1 MNFEYLLTAQGL
13 TSLFILALLEIV
25 LGIDNIIFISII
37 AGKVPPEKQNSTRL
51 IGLAM
56 ALVVRI
62 CLLFAITWL
71 IGLTATVFDATA
83 FINMLGITKDLGEGG
98 KLSWKD
104 IILLL
109 GGLFLVYKSTTE
121 IHDKMELTEE
131 EETPKVGSNAVAAA
145 IFQII
150 LVDIV
155 FSFDSILTAVG
166 IVKEV
171 SVMIVAVIISMI
183 VMMIFA
189 GKISDFINNNPTF
202 KMLALSFLI
211 LIGFLLVLESL
222 DVHVEKSYV
231 YVAMA
236 FACIVEVIN
245 MRVRKGTQKHRNII
259 PTGESVPVPY
269 MQDVKEDEKNDK
281 L

>member
-37 AGKVPPEKQNSTRL
+37 AGKVPPDKQQFTRTL
-51 IGLAM
+51 GLAL
-56 ALVVRI
+56 ALLVRVG
-62 CLLFAITWL
+62 LLFGITWL
-71 IGLTATVFDATA
+71 VGLTATVIDATE
-83 FINMLGITKDLGEGG
+83 FIHMLGIEKDLGEGG

-131 EETPKVGSNAVAAA
+131 EEIPKVGSNAVAAA

-171 SVMIVAVIISMI
+171 AVMIVAVIISMG
-183 VMMIFA
+183 VMMVFA
-189 GKISDFINNNPTF
+189 GKISDFINANPTF

-211 LIGFLLVLESL
+211 LIGFLLILESL

-236 FACIVEVIN
+236 FACIVELLN
-245 MRVRKGTQKHRNII
+245 MRLRKGTQKHRNII
-259 PTGESVPVPY
+259 PMGLSVPVPY
-269 MQDVKEDEKNDK
+269 MKDVKDKDENGKI
-281 L
+281 

>member
-37 AGKVPPEKQNSTRL
+37 AGKVAPEKQKFTRNVGL
-51 IGLAM
+51 ALALLVRIGL
-56 ALVVRI
+56 
-62 CLLFAITWL
+62 LFGITWL
-71 IGLTATVFDATA
+71 IGLTATVLDVTEFVH
-83 FINMLGITKDLGEGG
+83 MLGLEKDLGEGG

-131 EETPKVGSNAVAAA
+131 EETPKAASNAVAAA

-171 SVMIVAVIISMI
+171 AVMIVAVIISMA
-183 VMMIFA
+183 VMMVFA

-236 FACIVEVIN
+236 FACGVEVLN
-245 MRVRKGTQKHRNII
+245 MRTRKGTQKHRNII
-259 PTGESVPVPY
+259 PMGESVPIPY
-269 MQDVKEDEKNDK
+269 MQNIKDENNG
-281 L
+281 

>member
-37 AGKVPPEKQNSTRL
+37 AGKVPPDKQQFTRTVGL
-51 IGLAM
+51 ALALIVRIGL
-56 ALVVRI
+56 
-62 CLLFAITWL
+62 LFGITWL
-71 IGLTATVFDATA
+71 VGLTATVIDATE
-83 FINMLGITKDLGEGG
+83 FIHMLGIEQDLGEGG

-131 EETPKVGSNAVAAA
+131 EETPKLATNSVAAA
-145 IFQII
+145 IFQIVLI
-150 LVDIV
+150 DIV

-171 SVMIVAVIISMI
+171 AVMIVAVIISMA
-183 VMMIFA
+183 VMMVFA

-222 DVHVEKSYV
+222 EVHVEKTYV

-236 FACIVEVIN
+236 FACMVEVLN
-245 MRVRKGTQKHRNII
+245 MRTRKGTQQSRNII
-259 PTGESVPVPY
+259 PMGLSVPIPY
-269 MQDVKEDEKNDK
+269 MQDVKEDDK

>member
-13 TSLFILALLEIV
+13 TSLFILAILEIV

-37 AGKVPPEKQNSTRL
+37 AGKVAPEKQGFTRTV
-51 IGLAM
+51 GLAL
-56 ALVVRI
+56 ALLVRVG
-62 CLLFAITWL
+62 LLFGITWL
-71 IGLTATVFDATA
+71 VGLTATVIDATA
-83 FINMLGITKDLGEGG
+83 FINMLGITQELGEGG

-131 EETPKVGSNAVAAA
+131 EEAPKLVTNSVAAA
-145 IFQII
+145 IFQIVLI
-150 LVDIV
+150 DIV

-171 SVMIVAVIISMI
+171 AVMIVAVIISMA
-183 VMMIFA
+183 VMMVFA

-222 DVHVEKSYV
+222 EVHVEKSYV

-236 FACIVEVIN
+236 FACLVEILN
-245 MRVRKGTQKHRNII
+245 MRTRKGTQKHRNVI
-259 PTGESVPVPY
+259 PMGLSVPVPY
-269 MQDVKEDEKNDK
+269 MQDVKDEEKK
-281 L
+281 

>member
-1 MNFEYLLTAQGL
+1 MNVEYLLTAQGL
-13 TSLFILALLEIV
+13 TSLLILALLEIV

-37 AGKVPPEKQNSTRL
+37 AGKVPPKKQNSTRL
-51 IGLAM
+51 TGLAM
-56 ALVVRI
+56 ALGVRI
-62 CLLFAITWL
+62 ALLFGVTWL
-71 IGLTATVFDATA
+71 IGLTETIIDATSWIHA
-83 FINMLGITKDLGEGG
+83 LGIEKDLGEGG
-98 KLSWKD
+98 QLSWKD

-109 GGLFLVYKSTTE
+109 GGMFLVYKSTTE
-121 IHDKMELTEE
+121 IHDKMELTED
-131 EETPKVGSNAVAAA
+131 EETPKVGSSAVAAA
-145 IFQII
+145 IFQIVLI
-150 LVDIV
+150 DIV

-171 SVMIVAVIISMI
+171 SVMIAAVIISMI
-183 VMMIFA
+183 IMMLFA

-236 FACIVEVIN
+236 FACGVEVLN
-245 MRVRKGTQKHRNII
+245 MRTRKGTQKHRNII
-259 PTGESVPVPY
+259 PMGQSVPVPY
-269 MQDVKEDEKNDK
+269 MQDVKEDEEKK
-281 L
+281 

>member
-13 TSLFILALLEIV
+13 TSLFILAILEIV

-37 AGKVPPEKQNSTRL
+37 AGKVAPEKQGFTRTV
-51 IGLAM
+51 GLAL
-56 ALVVRI
+56 ALLVRVG
-62 CLLFAITWL
+62 LLFGITWL
-71 IGLTATVFDATA
+71 VGLTATVIDATA
-83 FINMLGITKDLGEGG
+83 FINMLGITQDLGEGG

-131 EETPKVGSNAVAAA
+131 EEAPKLVTNSVAAA
-145 IFQII
+145 IFQIVLI
-150 LVDIV
+150 DIV

-171 SVMIVAVIISMI
+171 AVMIVAVIISMA
-183 VMMIFA
+183 VMMVFA

-222 DVHVEKSYV
+222 EVHVEKSYV

-236 FACIVEVIN
+236 FSCLVEILN
-245 MRVRKGTQKHRNII
+245 MRTRKGTQKHRNVI
-259 PTGESVPVPY
+259 PMGLSVPVPY
-269 MQDVKEDEKNDK
+269 MQDVKDEEKK
-281 L
+281 

>member
-37 AGKVPPEKQNSTRL
+37 AGKVPPEKQGFTRTV
-51 IGLAM
+51 GLAL

-62 CLLFAITWL
+62 GLLFGITWL
-71 IGLTATVFDATA
+71 IGLTATVIDVNEILQTIG
-83 FINMLGITKDLGEGG
+83 INKELGEGA

-109 GGLFLVYKSTTE
+109 GGIFLVYKSTTE

-171 SVMIVAVIISMI
+171 SVMIMAVIISMI
-183 VMMIFA
+183 VMMLFA

-222 DVHVEKSYV
+222 DVHVEKTYV

-236 FACIVEVIN
+236 FACGVEVLN
-245 MRVRKGTQKHRNII
+245 MRTRKGTQKHRNVI
-259 PTGESVPVPY
+259 PMGESVPVPF
-269 MQDVKEDEKNDK
+269 MKDEEEKK
-281 L
+281 

>member
-1 MNFEYLLTAQGL
+1 MNFDYLLTAQGL
-13 TSLFILALLEIV
+13 TSLLILALLEIV
-25 LGIDNIIFISII
+25 LGIDNIIFISIS

-56 ALVVRI
+56 ALLVRI
-62 CLLFAITWL
+62 GLLFGITWL
-71 IGLTATVFDATA
+71 IGLTATVIDVTG
-83 FINMLGITKDLGEGG
+83 FINMLGIEKDLGEGG

-131 EETPKVGSNAVAAA
+131 EETPKVASNAVAAA

-183 VMMIFA
+183 VMMLFA

-236 FACIVEVIN
+236 FACGVEVLN
-245 MRVRKGTQKHRNII
+245 MRTRKGTQQHRNVI
-259 PTGESVPVPY
+259 PMGESVPIPY
-269 MQDVKEDEKNDK
+269 MKDVKDEENKDK
-281 L
+281 W

>member
-1 MNFEYLLTAQGL
+1 LTAQGL
-13 TSLFILALLEIV
+13 TSLLILALLEIV

-37 AGKVPPEKQNSTRL
+37 AGKVPPKKQNSTRL
-51 IGLAM
+51 TGLAM
-56 ALVVRI
+56 ALGVRI
-62 CLLFAITWL
+62 ALLFGVTWL
-71 IGLTATVFDATA
+71 IGLTETIIDATSWIHA
-83 FINMLGITKDLGEGG
+83 LGIEKDLGEGG
-98 KLSWKD
+98 QLSWKD

-109 GGLFLVYKSTTE
+109 GGMFLVYKSTTE
-121 IHDKMELTEE
+121 IHDKMELTED
-131 EETPKVGSNAVAAA
+131 EETPKVGSSAVAAA
-145 IFQII
+145 IFQIVLI
-150 LVDIV
+150 DIV

-171 SVMIVAVIISMI
+171 SVMIAAVIISMI
-183 VMMIFA
+183 IMMLFA

-236 FACIVEVIN
+236 FACGVEVLN
-245 MRVRKGTQKHRNII
+245 MRTRKGTQKHRNII
-259 PTGESVPVPY
+259 PMGQSVPVPY
-269 MQDVKEDEKNDK
+269 MQDVKEDEEKK
-281 L
+281 

>member
-37 AGKVPPEKQNSTRL
+37 AGKVPPDKQQFTRTVGL
-51 IGLAM
+51 ALALIVRIGL
-56 ALVVRI
+56 
-62 CLLFAITWL
+62 LFGITWL
-71 IGLTATVFDATA
+71 VGLTATVIDATE
-83 FINMLGITKDLGEGG
+83 FIHMLGIEQDLGEGG

-131 EETPKVGSNAVAAA
+131 EETPKLATNSVAAA
-145 IFQII
+145 IFQIVLI
-150 LVDIV
+150 DIV

-171 SVMIVAVIISMI
+171 AVMIVAVIISMA
-183 VMMIFA
+183 VMMVFA

-222 DVHVEKSYV
+222 EVHVEKTYV

-236 FACIVEVIN
+236 FACMVEVLN
-245 MRVRKGTQKHRNII
+245 MRTRKGTQQHRNII
-259 PTGESVPVPY
+259 PMGLSVPVPY
-269 MQDVKEDEKNDK
+269 MQDVKEDENDK

>member
-1 MNFEYLLTAQGL
+1 MNFEYLLTTQGL
-13 TSLFILALLEIV
+13 TSLFILAILEIV

-37 AGKVPPEKQNSTRL
+37 AGKVAPEKQKSTRL

-56 ALVVRI
+56 ALIVRI
-62 CLLFAITWL
+62 CLLFGITWL
-71 IGLTATVFDATA
+71 IGLKETVFDATE

-98 KLSWKD
+98 QLSWKD

-131 EETPKVGSNAVAAA
+131 EETPKLATNSVAAA
-145 IFQII
+145 IFQIVLI
-150 LVDIV
+150 DIV

-171 SVMIVAVIISMI
+171 AVMIVAVIISMA
-183 VMMIFA
+183 VMMVFA

-222 DVHVEKSYV
+222 EVHVEKTYV

-236 FACIVEVIN
+236 FACGVEVLN
-245 MRVRKGTQKHRNII
+245 MRTRKGTQKHRNVI
-259 PTGESVPVPY
+259 PMGLSVPVPF
-269 MQDVKEDEKNDK
+269 MKDVKEEDND
-281 L
+281 

>member
-37 AGKVPPEKQNSTRL
+37 AGKVTPEKQQFTRNVGL
-51 IGLAM
+51 ALALLVRIGL
-56 ALVVRI
+56 
-62 CLLFAITWL
+62 LFGITWL
-71 IGLTATVFDATA
+71 IGLTATVIDVTEFVH
-83 FINMLGITKDLGEGG
+83 MLGLEEDLGEGG

-131 EETPKVGSNAVAAA
+131 EETPKAASNAVAAA

-171 SVMIVAVIISMI
+171 AVMVVAVIISMA
-183 VMMIFA
+183 VMMVFA

-236 FACIVEVIN
+236 FACGVEVLN
-245 MRVRKGTQKHRNII
+245 MRTRKGTQKHRNII
-259 PTGESVPVPY
+259 PMGSSVPVPY
-269 MQDVKEDEKNDK
+269 MKDVKDEDNG
-281 L
+281 

>member
-1 MNFEYLLTAQGL
+1 MNFDYLLTAQGL

-37 AGKVPPEKQNSTRL
+37 AGKVAPEKQGFTRTVGL
-51 IGLAM
+51 VLALIVRIGL
-56 ALVVRI
+56 
-62 CLLFAITWL
+62 LFGITWL
-71 IGLTATVFDATA
+71 VGLTYTVIDATE
-83 FINMLGITKDLGEGG
+83 FINMLGIEKDLGEGG

-131 EETPKVGSNAVAAA
+131 EETPKLVTNSVAAA
-145 IFQII
+145 IVQIVLI
-150 LVDIV
+150 DIV

-171 SVMIVAVIISMI
+171 AVMIVAVIISMA
-183 VMMIFA
+183 VMMVFA

-222 DVHVEKSYV
+222 EVHVEKSYV

-236 FACIVEVIN
+236 FACLVEILN
-245 MRVRKGTQKHRNII
+245 TRLRKGTQKHRNVI
-259 PTGESVPVPY
+259 PMGQSVPVPY
-269 MQDVKEDEKNDK
+269 MKDVKENND
-281 L
+281 

>member
-37 AGKVPPEKQNSTRL
+37 SGKVPLEKQNSTRL
-51 IGLAM
+51 IGLAL
-56 ALVVRI
+56 ALLVRI
-62 CLLFAITWL
+62 ALLFGITWL
-71 IGLTATVFDATA
+71 IKLTYTVFDATE

-104 IILLL
+104 IILLC

-131 EETPKVGSNAVAAA
+131 EEIPKAATNAVAAA

-183 VMMIFA
+183 VMMLFA
-189 GKISDFINNNPTF
+189 KKISDFINNNPTF

-211 LIGFLLVLESL
+211 LIGFLLVLEAL

-236 FACIVEVIN
+236 FACIVEILN
-245 MRVRKGTQKHRNII
+245 MKLRKGTQKHRNII
-259 PTGESVPVPY
+259 PMGLSVPVPF
-269 MQDVKEDEKNDK
+269 MKDVKEEEKNEN
-281 L
+281 

>member
-13 TSLFILALLEIV
+13 TSLFILAILEIV

-37 AGKVPPEKQNSTRL
+37 AGKVAPEKQGFTRTV
-51 IGLAM
+51 GLAL
-56 ALVVRI
+56 ALLVRVG
-62 CLLFAITWL
+62 LLFGITWL
-71 IGLTATVFDATA
+71 VGLTATVIDATA
-83 FINMLGITKDLGEGG
+83 FINMLGITQDLGEGG

-131 EETPKVGSNAVAAA
+131 EEAPKLVTNSVAAA
-145 IFQII
+145 IFQIVLI
-150 LVDIV
+150 DIV

-171 SVMIVAVIISMI
+171 AVMIVAVIISMA
-183 VMMIFA
+183 VMMVFA

-222 DVHVEKSYV
+222 EVHVEKSYV

-236 FACIVEVIN
+236 FACLVEILN
-245 MRVRKGTQKHRNII
+245 MRTRKGTQKHRNVI
-259 PTGESVPVPY
+259 PMGLSVPVPY
-269 MQDVKEDEKNDK
+269 MQDVKDEEKK
-281 L
+281 

>member
-37 AGKVPPEKQNSTRL
+37 AGKVPPDKQQFTRTVGL
-51 IGLAM
+51 ALALIVRIGL
-56 ALVVRI
+56 
-62 CLLFAITWL
+62 LFGITWL
-71 IGLTATVFDATA
+71 VGLTATVIDATE
-83 FINMLGITKDLGEGG
+83 FIHMLGIEQDLGEGG

-131 EETPKVGSNAVAAA
+131 EETPKLATNSVAAA
-145 IFQII
+145 IFQIVLI
-150 LVDIV
+150 DIV

-171 SVMIVAVIISMI
+171 AVMIVAVIISMA
-183 VMMIFA
+183 VMMVFA

-222 DVHVEKSYV
+222 EVHVEKTYV

-236 FACIVEVIN
+236 FACMVEVLN
-245 MRVRKGTQKHRNII
+245 MRTRKGTQQSRNII
-259 PTGESVPVPY
+259 PMGLSVPIPY
-269 MQDVKEDEKNDK
+269 MQDVKEDDNNDK

>member
-37 AGKVPPEKQNSTRL
+37 ANKVPQEKQKSTRL

-56 ALVVRI
+56 ALIVRI
-62 CLLFAITWL
+62 CLLFGITWL
-71 IGLTATVFDATA
+71 VGLTATVIDATA
-83 FINMLGITKDLGEGG
+83 FINILGIEKDLGEGG

-131 EETPKVGSNAVAAA
+131 EESPKLVTNSVAAA
-145 IFQII
+145 IFQIVLI
-150 LVDIV
+150 DIV

-171 SVMIVAVIISMI
+171 SVMIVAVIISMA
-183 VMMIFA
+183 VMMVFA

-222 DVHVEKSYV
+222 DVHVEKTYV

-236 FACIVEVIN
+236 FACGVEVLN
-245 MRVRKGTQKHRNII
+245 MRTRKGTQKHRNVI
-259 PTGESVPVPY
+259 PMGESVPIPY
-269 MQDVKEDEKNDK
+269 MKDVKENND
-281 L
+281 

>member
-51 IGLAM
+51 IGLAL

-62 CLLFAITWL
+62 CLLFGITWL
-71 IGLTATVFDATA
+71 VGLTATVIDATG
-83 FINMLGITKDLGEGG
+83 FIHSLGIEKDLGEGG

-109 GGLFLVYKSTTE
+109 GGLFLIYKSTTE

-171 SVMIVAVIISMI
+171 SVMVVAVIISMI
-183 VMMIFA
+183 VMMLFA
-189 GKISDFINNNPTF
+189 KKISDFINENPTF

-236 FACIVEVIN
+236 FACVVEILN
-245 MRVRKGTQKHRNII
+245 MRIRKGSQKSRNVI
-259 PTGESVPVPY
+259 PMGESVPVPY
-269 MQDVKEDEKNDK
+269 MQDKDGKNDE
-281 L
+281 